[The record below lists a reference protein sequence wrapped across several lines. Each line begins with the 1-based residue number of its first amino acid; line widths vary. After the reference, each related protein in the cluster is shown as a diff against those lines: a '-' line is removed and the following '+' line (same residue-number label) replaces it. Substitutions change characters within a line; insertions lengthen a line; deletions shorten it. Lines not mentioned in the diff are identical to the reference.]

1 MSKSRRVERVSSLL
15 KKEIGMILMN
25 DLNDD
30 LITQNFVSITKI
42 ELSSDLQFC
51 KVYIS
56 SSAQYKMQKE
66 IIDNLNSLKGLIR
79 HSLSKRVVMRRI
91 PEITFRKDKVMDQEL
106 TVLKVLDELK
116 KNSSKSCIKDNSVD

>member
-15 KKEIGMILMN
+15 KKEISMILIN

-30 LITQNFVSITKI
+30 LIKQNFVSITKI

-51 KVYIS
+51 RVYIS
-56 SSAQYKMQKE
+56 SSAQYKVQKD
-66 IIDNLNSLKGLIR
+66 IIDNLNSKKGSIR
-79 HSLSKRVVMRRI
+79 HSLSKRIVMRRI
-91 PEITFRKDKVMDQEL
+91 PEITFRQDKVIDQEL

-116 KNSSKSCIKDNSVD
+116 KNSSKS